1 MRFNI
6 DNIKEVLETYDL
18 CLFFDSKEEK
28 KINEPPKEDIE
39 ELNIE
44 DSEFS
49 IVETTISTKVVKVP
63 FYVDTDDKCEDLFIC
78 VKPVDLPK
86 IIVENIKLC
95 KDNKE
100 YLTFDKSLVNNIND
114 IIRNNKNAKII
125 RISILIASSGT
136 AYGR

>member
-28 KINEPPKEDIE
+28 KINESPKEDIE

-44 DSEFS
+44 DPEFS

-63 FYVDTDDKCEDLFIC
+63 FYVDTDDRCEDLLIC

-86 IIVENIKLC
+86 IIIESIKIC

-100 YLTFDKSLVNNIND
+100 YVTFDKSLVNNIND
-114 IIRNNKNAKII
+114 IIRSNKNAKII
-125 RISILIASSGT
+125 NIVLAGGT